1 LVEVVLKGIL
11 AEPGLWLVFGGR
23 LGVADRVRERFGQAT
38 GSWDESGLEGDEC
51 GTYFLG
57 IRRAR
62 EKPVSG
68 WVDGKGTGGNEGAE
82 KAAFILAVLR
92 RKIPLL
98 GGSSRDVFVYAFE
111 LRTMERSM
119 KSGID
124 DGWQRP
130 SGTVSAEA
138 AGHGAAI
145 TKKECVR
152 GL

>member
-1 LVEVVLKGIL
+1 VLKGVL
-11 AEPGLWLVFGGR
+11 ADPRLRLVLGGR
-23 LGVADRVRERFGQAT
+23 LAVADRVRERFGQAT
-38 GSWDESGLEGDEC
+38 GSWDESGLEGDEG
-51 GTYFLG
+51 GTCFLG

-62 EKPVSG
+62 EKPVSVR
-68 WVDGKGTGGNEGAE
+68 VDGKGTGGDEGAE
-82 KAAFILAVLR
+82 KATFILAVLGG
-92 RKIPLL
+92 KIPLL
-98 GGSSRDVFVYAFE
+98 GGSSRDVFVDAFE